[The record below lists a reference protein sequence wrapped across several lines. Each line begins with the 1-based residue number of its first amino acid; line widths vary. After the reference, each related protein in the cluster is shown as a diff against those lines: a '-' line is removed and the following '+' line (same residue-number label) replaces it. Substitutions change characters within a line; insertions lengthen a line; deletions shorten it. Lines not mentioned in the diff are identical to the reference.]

1 MKMEANS
8 TCNPLPI
15 IRLTA
20 LLPPP
25 PTPTTLILADSM
37 GANEQHT
44 PKRRRFQRLP
54 RVFLEERH
62 FPGAA
67 EESALWENPVEMEEE
82 EDEMNSLGFVSWRVA
97 IEKTGLQISDAPL
110 FS

>member
-1 MKMEANS
+1 MEANS

-37 GANEQHT
+37 GENEQQT
-44 PKRRRFQRLP
+44 PKRGRFRRVPSVLP
-54 RVFLEERH
+54 EEKN
-62 FPGAA
+62 FEGAA
-67 EESALWENPVEMEEE
+67 EEESALWENPVEMEGE
-82 EDEMNSLGFVSWRVA
+82 EMNSLGFVSWRVA
-97 IEKTGLQISDAPL
+97 IDKNPAPK
-110 FS
+110 SIGCPPS